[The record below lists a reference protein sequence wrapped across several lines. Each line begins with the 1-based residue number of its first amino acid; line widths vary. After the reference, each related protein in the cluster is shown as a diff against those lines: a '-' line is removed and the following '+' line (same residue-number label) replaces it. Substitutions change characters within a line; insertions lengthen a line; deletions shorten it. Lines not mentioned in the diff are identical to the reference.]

1 VKDAFATTTP
11 KRETD
16 MKLFYT
22 QACISSEMGTFAPW
36 FIGSDIGSDAATK
49 CGAAKSRAPRATTSV
64 GLARSEPAAVRHGRG
79 WSSVESIALSL
90 FR

>member
-1 VKDAFATTTP
+1 
-11 KRETD
+11 

-36 FIGSDIGSDAATK
+36 FTGSDAATK
-49 CGAAKSRAPRATTSV
+49 RGAARSRAPRAMTSA
-64 GLARSEPAAVRHGRG
+64 GPARPGPDAVQRGGGWAAI
-79 WSSVESIALSL
+79 ESIALSL